1 MSRLTSIRRVLEE
14 EYMYETDDR
23 ISGSHIRL
31 STLIEVCVLDDTLE
45 MSIDKEWLEFRCQK
59 SLGSI
64 RSTYL

>member
-14 EYMYETDDR
+14 EYMYEADDR

-31 STLIEVCVLDDTLE
+31 RTLIEVCVLDDTLE
-45 MSIDKEWLEFRCQK
+45 MSIDKERLEFRSQK

-64 RSTYL
+64 RRTYL